1 MSRSPVL
8 LIIFNRPNF
17 SLQTAREIVR
27 NRPSKLYV
35 AGDGPRTTQ
44 EADLVASAREAVL
57 DAVDGKVE
65 LITQF
70 QDRNLGCKRGVES
83 ALTWFF
89 EHEAEGIV
97 LEDDCVPSP
106 SFFEF
111 CDLMLERYR
120 MNDRVMHIAG
130 YSPRNMPRAGY
141 SFSQFPS
148 VWGWATWRRAW
159 VMHPGALPAMTPSTT
174 RSLRA
179 AFATRTEHR
188 YFTALFDQVA
198 KGTLDTW
205 DYAWMYTILVRQGL
219 TIRPNRNLVENIGVG
234 DVRAAHTRRR
244 RAAVASNPARTMDV
258 ASLERPALELPD
270 FEADR
275 SYFRW
280 AVGRRF
286 LMRRPDLLLQSLAQP
301 SIRKTWS

>member
-27 NRPSKLYV
+27 SRPLKLYV
-35 AGDGPRTTQ
+35 AGDGPRTAE

-65 LITQF
+65 LMTQF
-70 QDRNLGCKRGVES
+70 QDRILGCKRGVES

-120 MNDRVMHIAG
+120 MNDRRDAHRRVFTTQHATRRIQLLAVPVRVGMGDMA
-130 YSPRNMPRAGY
+130 
-141 SFSQFPS
+141 PS
-148 VWGWATWRRAW
+148 MGDASRRSASDDSIHDE
-159 VMHPGALPAMTPSTT
+159 VTS
-174 RSLRA
+174 RF

-205 DYAWMYTILVRQGL
+205 DYSWMYTILVRQGL
-219 TIRPNRNLVENIGVG
+219 TIRPHRNLVENMASVTCGPRT
-234 DVRAAHTRRR
+234 RAGGGPQWPGT
-244 RAAVASNPARTMDV
+244 P
-258 ASLERPALELPD
+258 LERWTLR
-270 FEADR
+270 R
-275 SYFRW
+275 SS
-280 AVGRRF
+280 GRRLNF
-286 LMRRPDLLLQSLAQP
+286 RL
-301 SIRKTWS
+301 RKE